1 MNWRQPV
8 GGIEMEVKALS
19 LGPIR
24 TNCYIIHK
32 EGNALIIDPGGNPE
46 KVMALM
52 EDLILTPKA
61 ILLTH
66 AHFDHI
72 GAVQELREKYQIDVY
87 LHSEESNWLQD
98 ASLNG
103 SLGLMGQE
111 ITTYEADHE
120 LREGDI
126 EMYGFKFEI
135 RHTPGHSPGS
145 VSFVFPDQSI
155 VISGDVL
162 FKQGIGRTDL
172 TGGDINVL
180 EKSIRN
186 KLYNLNDGYTVFPG
200 HGSETTI
207 GFEKHQNPF
216 FPDH

>member
-1 MNWRQPV
+1 
-8 GGIEMEVKALS
+8 MEVKVLP
-19 LGPIR
+19 LGPIG
-24 TNCYIIHK
+24 TNCYIIHN

-87 LHSEESNWLQD
+87 LHSEEKNWLQD

-111 ITTYEADHE
+111 ITTYEAEHE
-120 LREGDI
+120 LQEGDT
-126 EMYGFKFEI
+126 EMYGFTFEI

-145 VSFVFPDQSI
+145 VSFVFHDQSI

-186 KLYNLNDGYTVFPG
+186 KLYNLSDGYTVFPG
-200 HGSETTI
+200 HGPETTI

>member
-1 MNWRQPV
+1 
-8 GGIEMEVKALS
+8 MEVKALP
-19 LGPIR
+19 LGPIG
-24 TNCYIIHK
+24 TNCYIIHN

-87 LHSEESNWLQD
+87 LHSEEKNWLQD

-111 ITTYEADHE
+111 ITTYEAENE
-120 LREGDI
+120 LREGDT
-126 EMYGFKFEI
+126 EMYGFTFEI

-145 VSFVFPDQSI
+145 VSFVFHDQSI

-180 EKSIRN
+180 ENSIRN
-186 KLYNLNDGYTVFPG
+186 KLYNLSDGYTVFPG
-200 HGSETTI
+200 HGPETTI
-207 GFEKHQNPF
+207 GFEKQQNPF

>member
-1 MNWRQPV
+1 
-8 GGIEMEVKALS
+8 MEVKALP
-19 LGPIR
+19 LGPIG
-24 TNCYIIHK
+24 TNCYIIHN

-87 LHSEESNWLQD
+87 LHSEEKNWLQD

-111 ITTYEADHE
+111 ITTYEAENE
-120 LREGDI
+120 LQEGDT
-126 EMYGFKFEI
+126 EMYGFTFEI

-145 VSFVFPDQSI
+145 VSFVFHDQSI

-180 EKSIRN
+180 ENSIRN
-186 KLYNLNDGYTVFPG
+186 KLYNLSDGYTVFPG
-200 HGSETTI
+200 HGPETTI
-207 GFEKHQNPF
+207 GFEKQQNPF

>member
-1 MNWRQPV
+1 
-8 GGIEMEVKALS
+8 MEVRALP
-19 LGPIR
+19 LGPIG
-24 TNCYIIHK
+24 TNCYIIHN

-87 LHSEESNWLQD
+87 LHSEEKNWLQD

-111 ITTYEADHE
+111 ITTYEAENE
-120 LREGDI
+120 LQEGDT
-126 EMYGFKFEI
+126 EMYGFTFEI

-145 VSFVFPDQSI
+145 VSFVFHDQSI

-180 EKSIRN
+180 ENSIRN
-186 KLYNLNDGYTVFPG
+186 KLYNLSDGYTVFPG
-200 HGSETTI
+200 HGPETTI
-207 GFEKHQNPF
+207 GFEKQQNPF

>member
-1 MNWRQPV
+1 
-8 GGIEMEVKALS
+8 MEVKALP
-19 LGPIR
+19 LGPIG
-24 TNCYIIHK
+24 TNCYIIHN

-87 LHSEESNWLQD
+87 LHSEEKNWLQD

-111 ITTYEADHE
+111 ITTYEAERE
-120 LREGDI
+120 LQEGDT
-126 EMYGFKFEI
+126 EMYGFTFEI

-145 VSFVFPDQSI
+145 VSFVFHDQSI

-186 KLYNLNDGYTVFPG
+186 KLYNLSDGYTVFPG
-200 HGSETTI
+200 HGPETTI